1 MPLDLTSPIFQ
12 DAEAAR
18 DYLEGTRWPDGAWC
32 PHCGSFSVT
41 RLEGKKHRPGVWQ
54 CNDCR
59 DQFTVTVG
67 TVFEK
72 SKVPLNKWLAAYFLM
87 CSSKKGVSS
96 HQIHRMLG
104 VTYKTAWF
112 MTHRIREAMKGSVT
126 SPLGGEGQTVE
137 VDETFYGDKKSKPKD
152 TFTSG
157 AGWEGVRGW
166 DHKRAIVSLVERG
179 GRVISFHVP
188 NLTNKVVR
196 PLIVKHASR
205 KSRLNTDEASR
216 YKKIG
221 KEFEGGHGTVR
232 HSIDEYVRGADT
244 TNTVEG
250 FFSIFKRGMVGI
262 YQHCG
267 EQHLQ
272 RYVTEFDFRYNHRKV
287 SDAERTVAA
296 LKGAEGKR
304 LTYRRTNRKAEA
316 PQP

>member
-112 MTHRIREAMKGSVT
+112 MTHRIREAMKGSV
-126 SPLGGEGQTVE
+126 SGPLGGEGQTVE
-137 VDETFYGDKKSKPKD
+137 ADETFFGNKKSKPKD
-152 TFTSG
+152 TFTHG
-157 AGWEGVRGW
+157 VGWEGARGW

-188 NLTNKVVR
+188 NLTNKTVR

-205 KSRLNTDEASR
+205 KSRLNTDEARR
-216 YKKIG
+216 YVKIG
-221 KEFEGGHGTVR
+221 KEFEGGHGTVN
-232 HSIDEYVRGADT
+232 HSIEQYVNGRDT

-250 FFSIFKRGMVGI
+250 FFSIFKRGMVGV

-304 LTYRRTNRKAEA
+304 LTYRRTHRKVEA